1 MIELLAVAEHPGPTP
16 PEGVREIPCGSLA
29 ALCAPADAD
38 AQPELTEDALW
49 RHEELVEELMRGR
62 DLLPVRYGTRLADED
77 EALRAVAERAPELR
91 AALERVRGAV
101 ELSLRVRSARAG
113 ADPEPLRA
121 PLRALARE
129 ECERRPDGEGELLR
143 CAYLVDRERTDEFSA
158 TVGRLQQAHAELA
171 LLLTGPW
178 PPYSFTTAKGS
189 GLASEH
195 PPPNG

>member
-1 MIELLAVAEHPGPTP
+1 VIELLAVAEHPGPTP
-16 PEGVREIPCGSLA
+16 PDGVRELPCGSLA
-29 ALCAPADAD
+29 ALCAPVDAE
-38 AQPELTEDALW
+38 PELTEDALW
-49 RHEELVEELMRGR
+49 RHEELVEELMRER

-77 EALRAVAERAPELR
+77 EALRAVAERAQELR

-101 ELSLRVRSARAG
+101 ELSLRVRSARPG

-143 CAYLVDRERTDEFSA
+143 CAYLVDRERIDEFSA
-158 TVGRLQQAHAELA
+158 TVGRLQQAHPELA

>member
-1 MIELLAVAEHPGPTP
+1 VIKLLAVAEHPGPP
-16 PEGVREIPCGSLA
+16 PPDGVLAIPCGNLA
-29 ALCAPADAD
+29 ALCASSDPEAET
-38 AQPELTEDALW
+38 ELTEEALW
-49 RHEELVEELMRGR
+49 RHEELVEELMRER

-101 ELSLRVRSARAG
+101 ELSLRVRSTEAG

-129 ECERRPDGEGELLR
+129 ESERRSDGEGELLR
-143 CAYLVDRERTDEFSA
+143 SAYLVDRERIDEFCA
-158 TVGRLQQAHAELA
+158 TVGRLQQAHSELA

-178 PPYSFTTAKGS
+178 PPYSFTG
-189 GLASEH
+189 
-195 PPPNG
+195 P